1 MLAFGT
7 LAAWQATGRARAA
20 DQVVSHS
27 QPLSQNAA
35 EIYRSLADA
44 DATAA
49 SAFLLAGDAPQAVR
63 DRYRADLDT
72 AARLLAEAAA
82 RTGSSSDA
90 QQWVA
95 TLNRQLP
102 QYAGLV
108 ETAGADNRQGLPLG
122 GAYLRY
128 ASKQMQ
134 ESMLPAAERL
144 AAVEA
149 AQLDGDYADAGA
161 FPWAAL
167 VLGGLTLAALI
178 RCQVLLLRRTN
189 RVFSPGLLGA
199 TAAVLA
205 AVLWLATG
213 SLSARSDL
221 TDSRE
226 HGAVPLR
233 TLDQAR
239 IEALQSHTA
248 ENMDLVARGASDTYA
263 ARWAALTGAL
273 AGPLA
278 GDGGSRTGGGN
289 LALARAGAPGEA
301 DAALARALDLFT
313 TWDGRHQAAAK
324 SNEQGDYDAALRTTV
339 GASDD
344 SAEGV
349 FTALD
354 QQLARAATAEQT
366 AFTRSAKGTDG
377 VLDAVAAGAAVL
389 AVLAAVGVIRGLG
402 RRLAEYR

>member
-7 LAAWQATGRARAA
+7 LTAWQATGRARAA

-63 DRYRADLDT
+63 DRYRTDLDT
-72 AARLLAEAAA
+72 AARLLTEAAA

-149 AQLDGDYADAGA
+149 ARLDGDYADAGA

-167 VLGGLTLAALI
+167 VLGVLALAALVL
-178 RCQVLLLRRTN
+178 CQVLLLRRTN
-189 RVFSPGLLGA
+189 RVFNPGLLGA

-233 TLDQAR
+233 TLNQAR

-248 ENMDLVARGASDTYA
+248 ENLDLVARGASDTYTT
-263 ARWAALTGAL
+263 RWAALTGAL
-273 AGPLA
+273 AGPPA
-278 GDGGSRTGGGN
+278 ADGGSRTGGT
-289 LALARAGAPGEA
+289 LALARTGAPGGA
-301 DAALARALDLFT
+301 DAALARAQDFFT
-313 TWDGRHQAAAK
+313 AWDGHHRAAAR

-339 GASDD
+339 GTSDD
-344 SAEGV
+344 SAESV